1 MEDVVLGVIGLATGA
16 MSWGLSNA
24 LPLAVGAV
32 LGGPLSKTALGLV
45 GDVLGRAKDAVDS
58 VGTAIA
64 GK

>member
-1 MEDVVLGVIGLATGA
+1 MEDIVLGVLGLASGA
-16 MSWGLSNA
+16 MHWGISNA

-32 LGGPLSKTALGLV
+32 MGGPLSKTALGLV

-58 VGTAIA
+58 VGSAIA